1 MRRER
6 ASNIDETFRTESI
19 RVIVR
24 VASRPKDAFA
34 PDAGC
39 HAAGVT
45 PDEHQHMFRRDT
57 GDYGTDEAHLKNT
70 VCGGW

>member
-1 MRRER
+1 
-6 ASNIDETFRTESI
+6 
-19 RVIVR
+19 VIVR